1 MIEIVIK
8 NSDHN
13 RLCFNHAV
21 KAVMEKGEVIDITAY
36 DDKDCGA
43 SGAWFLGGCVEC
55 FPPDEEGNKE

>member
-8 NSDHN
+8 NSDQN

-21 KAVMEKGEVIDITAY
+21 KAVMETGESISIEAY

-43 SGAWFLGGCVEC
+43 SGAWFLGSCVEC
-55 FPPDEEGNKE
+55 FPEEKEN